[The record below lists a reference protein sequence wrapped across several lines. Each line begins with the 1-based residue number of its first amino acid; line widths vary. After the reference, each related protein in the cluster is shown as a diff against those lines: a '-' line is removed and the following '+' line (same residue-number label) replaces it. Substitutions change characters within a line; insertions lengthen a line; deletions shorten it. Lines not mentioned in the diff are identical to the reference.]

1 MFKKI
6 SEIAIAWITAAN
18 PTPKQKE
25 LAEKRYE
32 ICKGCKYYGKS
43 RPVTGEEYCTDCLCP
58 ISKKIFSQDFDACP
72 KHYWLEVEKP
82 YYKTEKSTL

>member
-18 PTPKQKE
+18 PTPRQKE

-32 ICKGCKYYGKS
+32 VCKGCKYYGKS
-43 RPVTGEEYCTDCLCP
+43 RPVTGGEYCTTCLCP
-58 ISKKIFSQDFDACP
+58 ISKKIFSKNFDACP
-72 KHYWLEVEKP
+72 NHYWLEVEKLHF
-82 YYKTEKSTL
+82 KTEKSIL

>member
-18 PTPKQKE
+18 PTPRQKE

-32 ICKGCKYYGKS
+32 ICKGCEYYGKS
-43 RPVTGEEYCTDCLCP
+43 RPITGEEYCTDCLCP
-58 ISKKIFSQDFDACP
+58 ISKKIFSKNFDACP
-72 KHYWLEVEKP
+72 KHYWLEVEKL
-82 YYKTEKSTL
+82 YFKTEKSTL

>member
-18 PTPKQKE
+18 PTPRQKE

-32 ICKGCKYYGKS
+32 MCKGCEHLGES
-43 RPVTGEEYCTDCLCP
+43 RPVTGDEYCTICFCP
-58 ISKKIFSQDFDACP
+58 ISKKIFSKNFDACP

-82 YYKTEKSTL
+82 YFKTEKSTL